1 MNKKANK
8 TKPLKQPHTP
18 MMQQYL
24 RIKSEQPD
32 KLLFYRMGD
41 FYELFY
47 TDAEKAARLLNITL
61 TKRGQSAGQPIPMA
75 GIPYHAAEGYLAKLV
90 KQGESVA
97 ICEQVG
103 DPATSKGPVDR
114 KVVRIVT
121 PGTVTDDALLEE
133 RRDNLLAALLQ
144 HDNQFGL
151 AVLDLGSGR
160 FTVQQL
166 DSVQALSGE
175 LERLKPAEL
184 LLMEDWQLPP
194 GAPNIQGITRR
205 PAWHFDLDTGHRL
218 LREQFGTQD
227 LTGFGCNDMPLA
239 IATAGC
245 LIQYVTETQQSALPH
260 ITGLRV
266 ETRDDALIIDAATRR
281 NLELDTA
288 HSGVRQH
295 SLAGLLDHTVTAMG
309 SRLLRRWINRPLRD
323 LQEVSLR
330 HDAISELL
338 PVDRHTGIQEILAGV
353 GDLERI
359 LARIA
364 LKSARPRDLATLRDS
379 LAVLPELLQTLEEFN
394 SPLIAEFEG

>member
-1 MNKKANK
+1 
-8 TKPLKQPHTP
+8 

-24 RIKSEQPD
+24 RIKAEQPD

-61 TKRGQSAGQPIPMA
+61 TKRGQSAGQPIPLA
-75 GIPYHAAEGYLAKLV
+75 GVPYHAAEGYLAKLV

-144 HDNQFGL
+144 QGDEFGL
-151 AVLDLGSGR
+151 SVLDLGSGR

-166 DSVQALSGE
+166 DSADALSGE

-194 GAPNIQGITRR
+194 GLPKIQGITRR
-205 PAWHFDLDTGHRL
+205 PVWHFDLDTGHRL

-227 LTGFGCNDMPLA
+227 LTGLGCNDLPLA
-239 IATAGC
+239 IAAAGC

-288 HSGVRQH
+288 QSGVRQH

-330 HDAISELL
+330 HAAISELL
-338 PVDRHTGIQEILAGV
+338 PVDRYTRIQEMLA
-353 GDLERI
+353 L
-359 LARIA
+359 
-364 LKSARPRDLATLRDS
+364 S
-379 LAVLPELLQTLEEFN
+379 L
-394 SPLIAEFEG
+394 IHI